1 MDSQE
6 SPAAYYR
13 LGAGQAAYWRRKS
26 KSLSVL
32 NIVLVI
38 LLVLCTFVL
47 LSAVLHRHNA
57 GRGPC
62 VFPGPGSRC
71 FWPFARHHTVLLI
84 SMDGFRHD
92 YLENVRARLGPN
104 SLPNFARFEAGG
116 IRANQSVNIFPTVTM
131 PNHQTLLTGL
141 YAQHHGIV
149 GNNVLDTHWPNLL
162 LSMDNQTS
170 LNEDPW
176 LDDWPEPIW
185 ATLQKA
191 GGLAGSL
198 LWPLTDRPVD
208 NDLPFQQVSQ
218 FTLLDNNMIRYPYTK
233 RVDDLLWWLSNS
245 RFHLD
250 LIMAYFD
257 EPDETGH
264 AYGPDSP
271 ELADTVVH
279 LDSTLGRFL
288 DGLEHHGLLDKVDI
302 ILTADHGM
310 SSISADRL
318 IPLDKFVDPSLYHCT
333 QFSTVGFLYPAAG
346 KAQEVYDKLHGAH
359 EHLHVYWLHDVPKD
373 LHFSLNTSRMPPIV
387 LVPDPLWYIVH
398 KQDTHPIAGN
408 HGFSPNFTE
417 MHPFFI
423 ASGPSFRAGET
434 VEVVN
439 SVDVYPLL
447 CRLLQIAPKPHNG
460 SFARIATELLKP
472 EVAERLMA
480 LDRWPQ
486 WLFWLAIEAELLW
499 FLFMFTLVLFI
510 TVGLVLSL
518 RVQHRYKQL
527 ALHSEDEYDGKHTSL
542 A

>member
-6 SPAAYYR
+6 CPLAYYR
-13 LGAGQAAYWRRKS
+13 LGAEQASYWRRKS
-26 KSLSVL
+26 KFLSVL
-32 NIVLVI
+32 NTVLI
-38 LLVLCTFVL
+38 LLLILCTFVL
-47 LSAVLHRHNA
+47 LSAVLHKRSIGHS
-57 GRGPC
+57 PC
-62 VFPGPGSRC
+62 VFPGPGTRC
-71 FWPFARHHTVLLI
+71 FWPFSRHHTVLLI

-92 YLENVRARLGPN
+92 YLENVRARLGPD
-104 SLPNFARFEAGG
+104 SLPSFARLEASGV
-116 IRANQSVNIFPTVTM
+116 RANQSVNVFPTITM

-141 YAQHHGIV
+141 YAQRHGVV
-149 GNNVLDTHWPNLL
+149 GNDVRDTHWPNLL
-162 LSMDNQTS
+162 LSMENQTS

-198 LWPLTDRPVD
+198 LWPLTDRPVN

-245 RFHLD
+245 RYHLD

-264 AYGPDSP
+264 AYGPDSA

-279 LDSTLGRFL
+279 LDTLLGRFL
-288 DGLEHHGLLDKVDI
+288 DGLERHGLQGKVDI

-310 SSISADRL
+310 SSISSDHL
-318 IPLDKFVDPSLYHCT
+318 IALDNFVDPSLYQYT
-333 QFSTVGFLYPAAG
+333 QFSTIGFLYPEPG
-346 KAQEVYDKLHGAH
+346 KAEEVYSKLHGAH
-359 EHLHVYWLHDVPKD
+359 EHLHTYWLHEVPPD
-373 LHFSLNTSRMPPIV
+373 LHFNLNTSRMPPIV
-387 LVPDPLWYIVH
+387 LIPDPLWYIVH
-398 KQDTHPIAGN
+398 TPGTHVVAGN

-423 ASGPSFRAGET
+423 ASGPSFRSRET
-434 VEVVN
+434 VETVN
-439 SVDVYPLL
+439 SVDVYPLM
-447 CRLLQIAPKPHNG
+447 CRLLRIAPKPNNG
-460 SFARIATELLKP
+460 SFSRIATDLLKP

-480 LDRWPQ
+480 LDRWPH
-486 WLFWLAIEAELLW
+486 WLFWLVIEAELLW
-499 FLFMFTLVLFI
+499 FVLILTLILFLI
-510 TVGLVLSL
+510 VGLIFSL
-518 RVQHRYKQL
+518 RVQHGYNQL
-527 ALHSEDEYDGKHTSL
+527 ALHSEDDYDGKHTSS